1 MGMSPSSDSGSSV
14 RAGEAVPAS
23 SPLTRRVL
31 KVNVFMSPA
40 TAAIKDGE
48 RRGAGDDSEACGEHL
63 ANTGSR

>member
-1 MGMSPSSDSGSSV
+1 MSPSSYSGSV

-23 SPLTRRVL
+23 SYLVRRVL
-31 KVNVFMSPA
+31 QLNVFMSPA

-48 RRGAGDDSEACGEHL
+48 RRSAGDDSETCGEHL